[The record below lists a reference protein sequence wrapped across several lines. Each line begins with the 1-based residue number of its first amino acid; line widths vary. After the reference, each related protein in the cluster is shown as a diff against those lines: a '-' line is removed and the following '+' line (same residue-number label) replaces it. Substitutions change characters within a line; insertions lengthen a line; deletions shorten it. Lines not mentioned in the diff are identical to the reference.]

1 MAAVAGLVWGSLR
14 ARAPHADQAAEE
26 AIPFPPPFD
35 TATAERV
42 RAAHA
47 ADAARGQ
54 GLAPTF
60 EAQVAKLEEAEDTDS
75 PEARAEAKEVAR
87 QAPKVATALGP
98 EGWRALTSALAVAA
112 VERVRREKTGA
123 FFSKVLAPTGVV
135 DAQGRGVGEG
145 WEALAQVLHRVRIL
159 RLALSTRDDPED
171 VALADDERRL
181 YYRWKVE
188 RAQESRRTVRM
199 DALHRLRG
207 LEPNY
212 PATAAQLHIIRGE

>member
-1 MAAVAGLVWGSLR
+1 MLVWGGLR
-14 ARAPHADQAAEE
+14 AQGPNDVPATEGALPY
-26 AIPFPPPFD
+26 PPPFD
-35 TATAERV
+35 TATAQRV
-42 RAAHA
+42 RATHA

-54 GLAPTF
+54 GLDPTF
-60 EAQVAKLEEAEDTDS
+60 EAQVAKLEQAEDTDS
-75 PEARAEAKEVAR
+75 PDAQAEAKEVAR

-98 EGWRALTSALAVAA
+98 DGWRALTSALAVAA
-112 VERVRREKTGA
+112 VERVRTDKTGA

-135 DAQGRGVGEG
+135 DAQGHGIGEG

-159 RLALSTRDDPED
+159 RLALSSRDDPED

-188 RAQESRRTVRM
+188 RAGESRRRVRM

-212 PATAAQLHIIRGE
+212 PASAAQLHIIRGE